1 VGCRIFSGYVVLLAC
16 LLLLLM
22 YEFADLEM
30 CSLLTE
36 KLGFVGCSVLK
47 SSHLEIRRLER

>member
-1 VGCRIFSGYVVLLAC
+1 MERDAESFLG
-16 LLLLLM
+16 M
-22 YEFADLEM
+22 YEFADLNM

-36 KLGFVGCSVLK
+36 KLEFVGCSVLK